1 MGFELER
8 AEGGGEDRS
17 GREGNGLDICEVA
30 FSVKGTS
37 DDLPRCVVVSF
48 RECRS
53 GGRTFD
59 KG

>member
-17 GREGNGLDICEVA
+17 GREGNGLDISSTIFCGQRYRNWLLLDVMA
-30 FSVKGTS
+30 LQKCFS
-37 DDLPRCVVVSF
+37 DDRIV
-48 RECRS
+48 
-53 GGRTFD
+53 D